1 MSRIT
6 EKQFDVMVKLMRGK
20 PETATNIAARQV
32 LVHGI
37 KQVAARLE
45 QKSSVTRGAVSN
57 AVRRYQRADK
67 LIREAYQ
74 VIAAGVTD
82 AQYRCLVKLMRGA
95 PTSRVNIIA
104 RRVLVEGMTTAQAKA
119 GMKVPPGR
127 ASISAGINRYR
138 KAHQLV
144 VQAYQ
149 ADTAAE

>member
-6 EKQFDVMVKLMRGK
+6 EKQFDTMVKLMRGK

-45 QKSSVTRGAVSN
+45 QDAGVTRGAVSN
-57 AVRRYQRADK
+57 AVRRYKKADK
-67 LIREAYQ
+67 MIRDAYQ
-74 VIAAGVTD
+74 DASAGISD
-82 AQYRCLVKLMRGA
+82 PQYRCLVKLMRGSLV
-95 PTSRVNIIA
+95 SRVNIIA
-104 RRVLVEGMTTAQAKA
+104 RRVLVEGMTTAQAKGA
-119 GMKVPPGR
+119 MKDPPGR

-144 VQAYQ
+144 VDAYQ
-149 ADTAAE
+149 GSPATE